1 MLKAILTTKLLRL
14 DLGFSFSVTL
24 IQIKRPIGATRK
36 TEAKQDQEKR
46 IEKQLEIGR
55 MGIGE
60 VGALGDDGM
69 NLDPANETPSSEE
82 VSIS

>member
-1 MLKAILTTKLLRL
+1 
-14 DLGFSFSVTL
+14 
-24 IQIKRPIGATRK
+24 
-36 TEAKQDQEKR
+36 
-46 IEKQLEIGR
+46 

-69 NLDPANETPSSEE
+69 NLDPANETPSSSEE